1 MKQTKEKKTN
11 ISVEE
16 LYESGKHK
24 RGYKGFYQLVLK
36 RLVDILLC
44 LIALPFVL
52 LVTIPIAIAIKVEDG
67 GPVFYKSR
75 RIGKGFKEFKM
86 LKFRSMRVNAP
97 DLRNDDG
104 STFNSKE
111 DNRVTRI
118 GRFIRET
125 SLDEL
130 PQFFN
135 VFVGHMSL
143 VGPRAGDVESKDT
156 YEEDEKD
163 KLLIRPGITGY
174 TQAYYRNN
182 LGVREKRLYDAWYA
196 HNVSLFLDIK
206 ILFKTVAT
214 VLKRENVYTNDEA
227 PLKTEAQEAVYAQ
240 VSAQNEDDGD
250 KAP

>member
-1 MKQTKEKKTN
+1 MEKKKETKSN
-11 ISVEE
+11 VEK
-16 LYESGKHK
+16 LYENGKHRK
-24 RGYKGFYQLVLK
+24 GYKGSYQLVIK
-36 RLVDILLC
+36 RIIDILLC
-44 LIALPFVL
+44 IIILPLIL
-52 LVTIPIAIAIKVEDG
+52 LITIPIAIAIKVEDG

-75 RIGKGFKEFKM
+75 RLGKGFKEFNM
-86 LKFRSMRVNAP
+86 LKFRSMQVNAP

-104 STFNSKE
+104 STFNSKT

-130 PQFFN
+130 PQCFN
-135 VFVGHMSL
+135 VLFGDMSI

-156 YEEDEKD
+156 YENDEKD
-163 KLLIRPGITGY
+163 KLLVRPGITGY

-196 HNVSLFLDIK
+196 HNVSMFLDIK

-214 VLKRENVYTNDEA
+214 VLKRENVYTN
-227 PLKTEAQEAVYAQ
+227 
-240 VSAQNEDDGD
+240 NELEGE
-250 KAP
+250 KNSNG